1 SERCVGDTP
10 VGDHHQHAPRPNP
23 GPRHLKGRPGEGDR
37 GDRQRRGS
45 RHPRHRRGHGP
56 RRVGD
61 AGHDPPGPAR
71 LAAPDGARGELHR
84 AADQRGGRARPDGA
98 VGKQPFGA
106 VLAAALRAA
115 WKVPGLDLAIP
126 QIQGMVIEAR
136 LRGAGQ
142 FGGMPRGPHYRITT
156 GPREDNDQNDFRSD
170 SIELVFDATRPEYL
184 DFLDEVLRV
193 GRGFHQAGYVSLR
206 PSLRS
211 SALLSMHNVEGA
223 RAMSIEIASA
233 KHLDGNA
240 AWMAYVHQ
248 AALRYGGRPHWGQYN
263 KLDALDVEMLYGDKL
278 SEWRE
283 ALLT

>member
-1 SERCVGDTP
+1 
-10 VGDHHQHAPRPNP
+10 
-23 GPRHLKGRPGEGDR
+23 
-37 GDRQRRGS
+37 
-45 RHPRHRRGHGP
+45 
-56 RRVGD
+56 
-61 AGHDPPGPAR
+61 
-71 LAAPDGARGELHR
+71 
-84 AADQRGGRARPDGA
+84 
-98 VGKQPFGA
+98 
-106 VLAAALRAA
+106 
-115 WKVPGLDLAIP
+115 
-126 QIQGMVIEAR
+126 MVIEAR

-283 ALLT
+283 ALLTISGESTLCSNAFTRQRGLEPSGLVRAITSVKKTRTDTITHICNDNESWSPVAVADAVRHIQQGIVTYVAVGNDGFALIKAVSDGRGGFYLRTRADSTATDNLDSLPISMR